1 MLVLSLVGGIV
12 EDSFLQS
19 ALLED
24 ADAGSIMIEQ
34 VGNVRPTFARILEQE
49 FSEIMLKKKTKLQR
63 FILGF
68 LNFCSSSSV

>member
-34 VGNVRPTFARILEQE
+34 VGNVRPTVARILEEE